1 MNLPTAVAVF
11 LLSASPALALDFT
24 QPLTTLSGQPFTDPD
39 SKVTITLAT
48 IAENALLQAYPDE
61 QNLSGEEKLKRYTR
75 ARKIEDNKQ
84 KAELSAEEIALLKKL
99 IAKLYNPLILGQS
112 WKMLDPASVPK

>member
-61 QNLSGEEKLKRYTR
+61 QNLSGEEKLKRYTL

-112 WKMLDPASVPK
+112 WKMLDPASVK